1 VKAPLALAVPAGGF
15 RLMKEHDAPGTRMS
29 VQAPQAGQAMTPASV
44 YCSIC
49 GKKMKYEGVIPR
61 AGFAD
66 AVPLFS
72 CECGHTQLD
81 NSERDVLQS

>member
-1 VKAPLALAVPAGGF
+1 
-15 RLMKEHDAPGTRMS
+15 
-29 VQAPQAGQAMTPASV
+29 MTPASV

-49 GKKMKYEGVIPR
+49 GKKMKFEGVIPR

-81 NSERDVLQS
+81 NGERDILRSW